1 MGDPDRKEIG
11 VDGDLARHALR
22 RRRHRHHQLCYRRLR
37 RLVRVR
43 VLESGRKGGG
53 GTSGDIVV
61 VSSIG
66 KRMTAIA
73 LHLHPHH

>member
-1 MGDPDRKEIG
+1 MGDPDRKG
-11 VDGDLARHALR
+11 VVVDGDLARHALR
-22 RRRHRHHQLCYRRLR
+22 RRHHHQICYRRLR